1 MLLKAV
7 SLYDSLSL
15 HCSRT
20 TSVWRPAS
28 RVLRHRRTARARR
41 TPRTGLS
48 RFRRCRSPSP
58 SSREPAAHERLEQPH
73 GVRLEQS
80 PEVCRRRLR
89 RQAGQPLLDEIAVA
103 ARSGQKNGA

>member
-1 MLLKAV
+1 MGG
-7 SLYDSLSL
+7 S
-15 HCSRT
+15 SRLEKI
-20 TSVWRPAS
+20 P
-28 RVLRHRRTARARR
+28 
-41 TPRTGLS
+41 P
-48 RFRRCRSPSP
+48 PP
-58 SSREPAAHERLEQPH
+58 REPATHERLQQPH